1 MIFCEKNEGETCKNE
16 QDARIRIIKKALTP
30 FSIRCEC
37 SIKSKLSAIPFPL
50 CWHISRSFDGL
61 CCMKPTTESEVL
73 VFLVFLATVPASL
86 ATDRTTTCTRYADV
100 ATSHE
105 SNSDLSNQLRSVRV
119 SFKRNNVNHGHQYV
133 LGNIDRISAS
143 QLTERQ
149 RRIVDRLV
157 ETGQWNVLENVL
169 ETSATLATL
178 LGVDARTIRRDL
190 NTLQSKGVI
199 RRDGPDRGG
208 RRVILK
214 KIEP

>member
-1 MIFCEKNEGETCKNE
+1 
-16 QDARIRIIKKALTP
+16 
-30 FSIRCEC
+30 
-37 SIKSKLSAIPFPL
+37 
-50 CWHISRSFDGL
+50 
-61 CCMKPTTESEVL
+61 
-73 VFLVFLATVPASL
+73 
-86 ATDRTTTCTRYADV
+86 
-100 ATSHE
+100 
-105 SNSDLSNQLRSVRV
+105 
-119 SFKRNNVNHGHQYV
+119 VNHGHQYV

-190 NTLQSKGVI
+190 NTLQSKRVI

>member
-1 MIFCEKNEGETCKNE
+1 M
-16 QDARIRIIKKALTP
+16 
-30 FSIRCEC
+30 
-37 SIKSKLSAIPFPL
+37 
-50 CWHISRSFDGL
+50 
-61 CCMKPTTESEVL
+61 
-73 VFLVFLATVPASL
+73 
-86 ATDRTTTCTRYADV
+86 
-100 ATSHE
+100 
-105 SNSDLSNQLRSVRV
+105 
-119 SFKRNNVNHGHQYV
+119 NHGHQDV
-133 LGNIDRISAS
+133 LGNIDHISAS

-178 LGVDARTIRRDL
+178 FGVDARTIRRDL
-190 NTLQSKGVI
+190 NALQSKGVI